1 MNIFNRSIVSIA
13 AAWLLAVSGL
23 STVAAGETQM
33 SLFYE
38 FELDQLLHPS
48 AEQLAME
55 REGKVFVYNG
65 LKDSDIRLA
74 LDNYNDRIGSMMFV
88 NVIWTD
94 DNGEPLTD
102 PYTGEMM
109 ADDDC

>member
-1 MNIFNRSIVSIA
+1 MNIIKGSIFGIA
-13 AAWLLAVSGL
+13 AAWLLVVPIIS
-23 STVAAGETQM
+23 AAAADGTEM

-38 FELDQLLHPS
+38 FQLEQLLHPS

-74 LDNYNDRIGSMMFV
+74 LDSYNDRIGSMMFV

-102 PYTGEMM
+102 PYTGQMV